1 MKKVNTTNAPAAIGP
16 YAQAVE
22 HNGIL
27 FVSGQIPINPENG
40 ELLQG
45 IEVETQQVMKNLQ
58 AILAEANTDFSKVI
72 KATIFLKD
80 LNDFA
85 TVNEIYGSYFSEGN
99 YPARECVQVAKLP
112 KDVSVEIS
120 VIAAV

>member
-1 MKKVNTTNAPAAIGP
+1 
-16 YAQAVE
+16 
-22 HNGIL
+22 
-27 FVSGQIPINPENG
+27 
-40 ELLQG
+40 
-45 IEVETQQVMKNLQ
+45 
-58 AILAEANTDFSKVI
+58 
-72 KATIFLKD
+72 
-80 LNDFA
+80 NDFA

>member
-1 MKKVNTTNAPAAIGP
+1 MKKVNTTKAPAAIGP
-16 YAQAVE
+16 YAQAVA

-40 ELLQG
+40 EQLHG
-45 IEVETQQVMKNLQ
+45 IEVETHQVMKNLQ